1 MESVKT
7 DCRHYKGAIPCSPHK
22 TAGVH
27 CNDCTHYQQLGERL
41 LIIKLGAI
49 GDVIRTTPLLVRL
62 RKELPSAEITWLTY
76 SPEVIPEG
84 WVDNVL
90 DFSLP
95 NVVWLQQQQFDW
107 IINLDKDRE
116 AIALAE
122 RLSASRKSGFK
133 MNRYGKCIPMG
144 SVAENRKWLTG
155 LWDDVNR
162 ANTLNYMEEIF
173 SICGYDFAGEEYI
186 VPFKSQPAHN
196 HGKSMVVVGL
206 NTGCGARWPTRLWPE
221 ERWSELASSLMAKGY
236 ETVLLGGP
244 QEDAK
249 NQKISRLTGAT
260 YHGVKP
266 LGDFFGSLDA
276 CDVVVTQVTMATH
289 VAIALKKHVILLNN
303 IFNRNEFFLYG
314 NGCIIEPDL
323 DCLGCFKQRFDSRC
337 PVSNCMELISV
348 QSVMSDI
355 ERRKA

>member
-1 MESVKT
+1 MA
-7 DCRHYKGAIPCSPHK
+7 Y
-22 TAGVH
+22 
-27 CNDCTHYQQLGERL
+27 L
-41 LIIKLGAI
+41 LSGSRSRGL
-49 GDVIRTTPLLVRL
+49 
-62 RKELPSAEITWLTY
+62 
-76 SPEVIPEG
+76 
-84 WVDNVL
+84 VDNVL

-95 NVVWLQQQQFDW
+95 NIVWLERQYFDW

-116 AIALAE
+116 AIALTE

-144 SVAENRKWLTG
+144 TPAETCKWLTG
-155 LWDDVNR
+155 IWDDVNR

-186 VPFKSQPAHN
+186 LPFKSQPVRNQA
-196 HGKSMVVVGL
+196 KPETVVGL

-221 ERWSELASSLMAKGY
+221 ERWSELASLLIAKGY
-236 ETVLLGGP
+236 GTILLGGP
-244 QEDAK
+244 QEDEK
-249 NQKISRLTGAT
+249 NIKIARLTGAK

-266 LGDFFGSLDA
+266 LGDFFILLDA

-289 VAIALKKHVILLNN
+289 VAIALKKYVILLNN

-337 PVSNCMELISV
+337 PVGNCMELIGV
-348 QSVMSDI
+348 QSVMSGI
-355 ERRKA
+355 EKRKA